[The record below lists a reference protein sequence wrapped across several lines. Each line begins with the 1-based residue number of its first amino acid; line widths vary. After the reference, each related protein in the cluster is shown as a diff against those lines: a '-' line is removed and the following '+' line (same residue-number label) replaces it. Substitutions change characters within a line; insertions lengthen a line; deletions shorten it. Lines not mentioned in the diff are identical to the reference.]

1 MLKTNPFY
9 IGYMNKDPHIIA
21 NAHITRIYGDG
32 ESVNL
37 ALEFIQWLDKQTKT
51 RYETKGKHKA

>member
-1 MLKTNPFY
+1 
-9 IGYMNKDPHIIA
+9 MNKDPHIIS
-21 NAHITRIYGDG
+21 NAYLTRIYGEG

-37 ALEFIQWLDKQTKT
+37 ALEFIQWLDKQIKT